1 MAGLAQTFGRGV
13 MTNSFPDYQNT
24 DVFLIIGANPAENHP
39 QVMRHL
45 GIAVEKRGAKVIV
58 VDPRFTKTAA
68 KADIYAPLRP
78 GTDIAFLYGIMNYA
92 LSNNLYFHDYV
103 VNYTNASYLVNPAF
117 ALKDGIFSGFMQKD
131 GKSSYDD
138 ETWQYQMAGEEVKR
152 DPTLRNPQC
161 VFQILKRQAARY
173 DAGTVCRITGTPPD
187 VFKKICEL
195 YCSTGRPDRAGN
207 LIYAMG
213 ITQHTCGSQNVR
225 ATAMLQLLLGNIGI
239 AGGGVNAQRGES
251 NVQGSTDQ
259 GVLFHLLTGY
269 LGCPNASKHKNLK
282 EYLEKETPKK
292 SFWSNKPKFLV
303 SMLKAWYGK
312 NATKDNDF
320 CFDYLPKLDGKDH
333 SHMAI
338 FSQMAEGKI
347 KGYFCWGQNPA
358 VGGPSTIVA
367 RKALEKLDWMV
378 AVDLFETETASFWK
392 RPGVIPAD
400 IKTEVF
406 LLPAAFSYEKEGTVS
421 NSSRWIQWRWKA
433 VEPPGQAKS
442 DLWIVDALMKAIR
455 KEYQSGGRFTEPILR
470 MVWDYDKPGQQEP
483 DIMKIAG
490 EINGY
495 TVSDGALLDAFS
507 KLKDDGSTAC
517 GTWIYTGYMY
527 MDPELKVPA
536 CMRRERED
544 KSGLKLYPKW
554 SFSWPANRRIVYNRN
569 SADPS
574 GRPWDPK
581 RMLVSWDGH
590 KWINN
595 DVPDFKVKD
604 PVTKAITPPDK
615 SASASFLMN
624 VEGQARIFSPT
635 GVKDGPLPEHY
646 EPVESPVKNL
656 MSGQQNNP
664 LAARYKGDFAK
675 IAETASPEFPYVGT
689 THRLVEHYQ
698 SGAVTRNC
706 PRLVELQPEMFVTI
720 SPSLAGKIGVGPG
733 DWIKISSIR
742 GEIKCR
748 ANVLPIVKPLR
759 VDGKE
764 VEIVGIPCH
773 WGYQGMT
780 TGSTANDLTAA
791 VGDPNAMIPESKA
804 FLCNVTRA

>member
-1 MAGLAQTFGRGV
+1 
-13 MTNSFPDYQNT
+13 MTNSFTDYRNT

-45 GIAVEKRGAKVIV
+45 GMAVEKRGAKVIV

-92 LSNNLYFHDYV
+92 LSHNLYFHDYV
-103 VNYTNASYLVNPAF
+103 VNYTNASYLVNPAY
-117 ALKDGIFSGFMQKD
+117 ALKDGVFSGLTEKD
-131 GKSSYDD
+131 GKKSYDD
-138 ETWQYQMAGEEVKR
+138 GNWQYQMAGEEIKK
-152 DPTLRNPQC
+152 DPTLKSPLC
-161 VFQILKRQAARY
+161 VFQILKKHAARY
-173 DAGTVCRITGTPPD
+173 DADTVCKITGTPPD
-187 VFKKICEL
+187 VFKKVCEL
-195 YCSTGRPDRAGN
+195 YCATGKPDKAGN

-213 ITQHTCGSQNVR
+213 ITQHTYGSQNVR

-269 LGCPNASKHKNLK
+269 LACPNAAKHKNLA

-292 SFWSNKPKFLV
+292 SFWSNKPKFVV

-312 NATKDNDF
+312 NATKANDF

-358 VGGPSTIVA
+358 VGGPSATVA

-378 AVDLFETETASFWK
+378 AVDLFETETAAFWK
-392 RPGVIPAD
+392 RPGANPVD

-406 LLPAAFSYEKEGTVS
+406 FLPAAFSYEKEGTVS

-433 VEPPGQAKS
+433 VEAPGQAKS
-442 DLWIVDALMKAIR
+442 DLWIADAMMKAIR
-455 KEYQSGGRFTEPILR
+455 KEYQAGGKFTDPILK
-470 MVWDYDKPGQQEP
+470 MVWNYEKPGTDEP

-495 TVSDGALLDAFS
+495 TVADNALLDAFA

-517 GTWIYTGYMY
+517 GTWIYTGYMF
-527 MDPELKVPA
+527 MDPDLKVPA
-536 CMRRERED
+536 CQRRSRED
-544 KSGLKLYPKW
+544 KSGLGLYPKW
-554 SFSWPANRRIVYNRN
+554 SFAWPANRRIVYNRN
-569 SADPS
+569 SADVA
-574 GRPWDPK
+574 GKPWDPS

-590 KWINN
+590 KWVNN

-604 PVTKAITPPDK
+604 PVTKAVTPPEK
-615 SASASFLMN
+615 SAKASFLMN
-624 VEGQARIFSPT
+624 TEGQARLFAPS

-646 EPVESPVKNL
+646 EPVESPVKNA
-656 MSGQQNNP
+656 MSTQQNNP
-664 LAARYKGDFAK
+664 LTARYKGDFAK
-675 IAETASPEFPYVGT
+675 VAETASPDFPYIGT
-689 THRLVEHYQ
+689 THRLLEHYQ

-706 PRLVELQPEMFVTI
+706 PKLVEMQPEMFVTI
-720 SPSLAGKIGVGPG
+720 SPALAGKIGVKEG
-733 DWIKISSIR
+733 DWIKVSSIR
-742 GEIKCR
+742 GEIRCR
-748 ANVLPIVKPLR
+748 ANVLPIVKPLKVQGR
-759 VDGKE
+759 E
-764 VEIVGIPCH
+764 VEIVGIPWH
-773 WGYQGMT
+773 WGYQGMA

-791 VGDPNAMIPESKA
+791 VGDPNTQIPESKA